1 MPNFTREAIKQT
13 FLKLLNERSVS
24 KITVKDIVTECGIN
38 RNSFYY
44 HFSDLPALI
53 EALLLEEADRIIAE
67 NASLESFEDC
77 IMSTV
82 PMAISNKNAVIHLY
96 QADRE
101 MYEQYL
107 ERIAE
112 HVIRSYINTVIH
124 DIDWQSEDIEI
135 IISYYKC
142 LLIGFVLDWMNSGM
156 KYDIRTKIK
165 RVCEL
170 FDGSL
175 SGAISRAA
183 ESARH

>member
-53 EALLLEEADRIIAE
+53 EALLLE
-67 NASLESFEDC
+67 DC

-82 PMAISNKNAVIHLY
+82 SMAISNKNAVIHLY